1 MKTSESLLS
10 IGKFIAEYSA
20 HLMGAGVHT
29 SRVVRN
35 SKRLGE
41 AFGLDVKREYFI
53 RILFLQSS
61 TRKRTKLAMK

>member
-35 SKRLGE
+35 SKRIGE
-41 AFGLDVKREYFI
+41 AFRSEEHTLN
-53 RILFLQSS
+53 SS
-61 TRKRTKLAMK
+61 H

>member
-35 SKRLGE
+35 SKRIGE
-41 AFGLDVKREYFI
+41 AFGLDVKLGVFHKSIRREIFC
-53 RILFLQSS
+53 ILPIARGNL
-61 TRKRTKLAMK
+61 